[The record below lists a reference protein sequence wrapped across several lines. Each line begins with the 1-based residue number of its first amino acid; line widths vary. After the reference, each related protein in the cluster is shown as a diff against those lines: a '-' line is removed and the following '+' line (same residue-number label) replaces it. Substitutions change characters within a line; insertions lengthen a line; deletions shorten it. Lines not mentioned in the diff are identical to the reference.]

1 MQRKA
6 PSIMVSSTFYD
17 LRQIRTDLAKFIID
31 DLGYV
36 PLLSEM
42 NSFPI
47 DPNSDTVENCKK
59 RVENEADIL
68 VLIIG
73 GRYGRIDSKSAKSIT
88 NLEYLTA
95 HSKGIP
101 IFAFV
106 QKDVLALL
114 PIWKSN
120 EKADFSVTVDDPRVF
135 DFIEKVRTV
144 DKIWMFEFE
153 TAQNII
159 ETLRI
164 QFSYLMFDG
173 LSLKLRLKD
182 NVIPKDPNLSGES
195 IRIYLEKPAAW
206 EYRLFAHSLIDQI
219 KSLDDRKREYE
230 LGLTLGV
237 SEKVTVSNL
246 SDWCGTRVNELL
258 LISNTL
264 TKIAPGAMSHA
275 FGPPGKPGDA
285 DEIIFVT
292 RKLSAIYLEAIE
304 WFQRVNR
311 ASFDNKLKNLQN
323 MMSAFSKTFIDQ
335 ISNLA
340 PRIIKEV
347 DEYYSLPE
355 PRSAR
360 SLTISLSI
368 EIPNMDKFISAYQ
381 AALKNI

>member
-6 PSIMVSSTFYD
+6 ASIMVSSTFYD
-17 LRQIRTDLAKFIID
+17 LRQIRADLAKFIID

-73 GRYGRIDSKSAKSIT
+73 GRYGYIDSKSAKSIT

-95 HSKGIP
+95 HLKGIP

-120 EKADFSVTVDDPRVF
+120 KTADFSATVDDPRVF
-135 DFIEKVRTV
+135 NFIEKVRSI

-164 QFSYLMFDG
+164 QFAYLMFDG

-195 IRIYLEKPAAW
+195 IRIYLEKPEAW

-264 TKIAPGAMSHA
+264 TKIAPDAMSHA

-368 EIPNMDKFISAYQ
+368 EIPNMDKFISVYQ